1 MSSHLDQGEIMV
13 KNSKFD
19 LDLQYGQLREQQVH
33 DMFHNKKIEIK
44 TERNWWKKTGNIAI
58 EYECNGKPSG
68 IDKTESDF
76 WIQILSLGV
85 DNYCKLIF
93 EVPRLKRI
101 VEKYKPTHSKM
112 IGDRN
117 ASRCVLIPLNELF
130 EKDNVAV

>member
-1 MSSHLDQGEIMV
+1 MV

-76 WIQILSLGV
+76 WIQILANGT
-85 DNYCKLIF
+85 DNYCKLIVEEF
-93 EVPRLKRI
+93 WRWWILSMVTINTVINSI
-101 VEKYKPTHSKM
+101 VFVIGRKFKPTSLYKVK
-112 IGDRN
+112 N
-117 ASRCVLIPLNELF
+117 KKKLE
-130 EKDNVAV
+130 EK

>member
-1 MSSHLDQGEIMV
+1 MLCYKLV
-13 KNSKFD
+13 LVNKNSKFD

-76 WIQILSLGV
+76 WIQILASGT

-93 EVPRLKRI
+93 DVPRLKRL

-130 EKDNVAV
+130 EKENVAV

>member
-1 MSSHLDQGEIMV
+1 MV

-44 TERNWWKKTGNIAI
+44 TERDWWKKTGNIAI

-76 WIQILSLGV
+76 WIQILSMGV

-101 VEKYKPTHSKM
+101 VEKYKSTHSRM
-112 IGDRN
+112 VGDRN
-117 ASRCVLIPLNELF
+117 ASKCVLIPLNELF

>member
-1 MSSHLDQGEIMV
+1 MV

-44 TERNWWKKTGNIAI
+44 TERDWWKKTGNIAI

-101 VEKYKPTHSKM
+101 VEKYKSTHSKM
-112 IGDRN
+112 VGDRN
-117 ASRCVLIPLNELF
+117 ASKCVLIPLNELF

>member
-1 MSSHLDQGEIMV
+1 MV

-44 TERNWWKKTGNIAI
+44 TERDWWKKTGNIAI

-101 VEKYKPTHSKM
+101 VEKYKSTHSRM
-112 IGDRN
+112 VGDRN
-117 ASRCVLIPLNELF
+117 ASKCVLIPLNELF

>member
-1 MSSHLDQGEIMV
+1 MV

-44 TERNWWKKTGNIAI
+44 TERDWWKKTGNIAI

-76 WIQILSLGV
+76 WIQILSMGV

-101 VEKYKPTHSKM
+101 VEKYKPTHSRM

>member
-1 MSSHLDQGEIMV
+1 MV